1 MSDAA
6 ASSHSQPAPQ
16 AEKQPPVRFSPRR
29 VWTLGMATM
38 TQLIRMKI
46 LVFLLLFCLLSVGMG
61 FAFSVINPEQQ
72 LSLLKSVILG
82 SLQVFS
88 IVFGVVATALLLP
101 KDMEDRTLYT
111 ILSKPVPRFDYLLG
125 KLLGVL
131 LLIGGGLLVMDAV
144 LSLLIWMRQGQVFE
158 DALVRLDLKRM
169 DNPEAVAQV
178 REIVARQGL
187 TWSLHWAVW
196 AIFLKAAV
204 ITTVALLLS
213 IIASS
218 TLFTIVMAFCI
229 TIIGHGHSL
238 IREFFFQPHLSSAG
252 ARAAGFCL
260 AAICPD
266 LAQFDIVD
274 AIVNGEPVPWQ
285 AIYEMTGIA
294 ALYVTVYLFVTHLLF
309 VEKEL

>member
-1 MSDAA
+1 MSNATN
-6 ASSHSQPAPQ
+6 SSI
-16 AEKQPPVRFSPRR
+16 AEKQPRVRFSPQR
-29 VWTLGMATM
+29 VWTLAMATV
-38 TQLIRMKI
+38 TQLVRMKI
-46 LVFLLLFCLLSVGMG
+46 LAFLVVFCLLAVGAG

-72 LSLLKSVILG
+72 LNLLKSVTLG
-82 SLQVFS
+82 ALQIFS
-88 IVFGVVATALLLP
+88 IVIGVVSTALLLP

-131 LLIGGGLLVMDAV
+131 LLIGGGLIVMDAV
-144 LSLLIWMRQGQVFE
+144 LSLILWLRESMVFE
-158 DALVRLDLKRM
+158 DVVTRMRLEKM
-169 DNPEAVAQV
+169 DTPEAVAQV

-187 TWSLHWAVW
+187 TWNLHWAVW

-204 ITTVALLLS
+204 VTTVSLLLS
-213 IIASS
+213 CIASS
-218 TLFTIVMAFCI
+218 TLFTIIMTFCI
-229 TIIGHGHSL
+229 TIIGHGHAL
-238 IREFFFQPHLSSAG
+238 IREFFFQPHLSSA
-252 ARAAGFCL
+252 ASRVAALLL

-274 AIVNGEPVPWQ
+274 SVVTGEIVPW
-285 AIYEMTGIA
+285 AAVYDITGIA